1 MNVIVIIQARMGSS
15 RLPNKVLMPLADK
28 PAIQHVIERARMIS
42 GITDVVLATTTSHVD
57 DPLDEFC
64 KTLGVPVYRG
74 SEDDVLDRY
83 YQAAILYN
91 ADIIVRITG
100 DCPLLDPSES
110 TKVVKRLLEHNVD
123 YVSNVNPPMLPDGL
137 DTEAMTV
144 AALKCTWKRAE
155 KRSERE
161 HVTLYIYSNPS
172 DFRIDSI
179 AYPTDRSHYRLTL
192 DEKSDYT
199 LLQLLFTRLKESQR
213 FGFVDEII
221 EILES
226 DWMLRNIND
235 HIKRNE
241 GLEKSCFK
249 DGDKELAQR
258 RKK

>member
-15 RLPNKVLMPLADK
+15 RLPNKVLLPLADK

-42 GITDVVLATTTSHVD
+42 GITEVVLATTTSHVD
-57 DPLDEFC
+57 DLLVDFC
-64 KTLGVPVYRG
+64 KTMGVPVYRG

-83 YQAAILYN
+83 YQAAIIHS
-91 ADIIVRITG
+91 ADVVVRITG

-110 TKVVKRLLEHNVD
+110 TKVVRRILAHHFD
-123 YVSNVNPPMLPDGL
+123 YVSTPMLPDGL
-137 DTEAMTV
+137 DTEAMTM

-161 HVTLYIYSNPS
+161 HVTLHIYSNPS

-179 AYPTDRSHYRLTL
+179 IYPMDRSHYRLTL

-199 LLQLLFTRLKESQR
+199 LLQMLFNRLKENQR
-213 FGFVDEII
+213 FGYVDEII

-241 GLEKSCFK
+241 GLEKSRLE
-249 DGDKELAQR
+249 DGDKGLAPK
-258 RKK
+258 RK